1 MIPRQAEA
9 TLRRLE
15 KGFPVLCI
23 TGPRQSGKRTLA
35 KACYPDKPYLSL
47 DDPDVSLL
55 AREDPRGLLGMYR
68 EGLILDEIQVV
79 PELFTYLKT
88 AVDSDPRPG
97 KYIVTGSQQ
106 FKLLAGITESL
117 AGRAAFINLL
127 PFSSEEL
134 DNAGL
139 LPEDPFK
146 VLVSGFY
153 PPLYDREVLPYDWY
167 TNYISAYVERDVRS
181 ILNVKDLSLFQ
192 TFLKMCA
199 SRTGQILNV
208 NSLALDCGVSHN
220 TARSWLSV
228 LETSGIIYLLKP
240 YYKNYGKRLVKS
252 PKLYFIDAGLNARLL
267 GIKTPEDLFMHP
279 NRGNIFESFVI
290 SELLKKRYNAGYD
303 PDMYFWRDN
312 TGTEIDIILE
322 DGNHLQAVEIKSGK
336 TFSESFISGL
346 QLWMKYSK
354 TRAEHCAVVYAGTLS
369 AYIKSIAIIPW
380 NKAGTLAKVQGE

>member
-1 MIPRQAEA
+1 
-9 TLRRLE
+9 
-15 KGFPVLCI
+15 
-23 TGPRQSGKRTLA
+23 
-35 KACYPDKPYLSL
+35 
-47 DDPDVSLL
+47 
-55 AREDPRGLLGMYR
+55 
-68 EGLILDEIQVV
+68 
-79 PELFTYLKT
+79 
-88 AVDSDPRPG
+88 
-97 KYIVTGSQQ
+97 
-106 FKLLAGITESL
+106 
-117 AGRAAFINLL
+117 
-127 PFSSEEL
+127 
-134 DNAGL
+134 
-139 LPEDPFK
+139 
-146 VLVSGFY
+146 
-153 PPLYDREVLPYDWY
+153 LYDREVLPYDWY

-252 PKLYFIDAGLNARLL
+252 PKLYFIDTGLNARLL

-312 TGTEIDIILE
+312 TGTEIDLILE